1 MKKFFAFVIRSLVF
15 LALVAAAGSVLTEM
29 FEKKK
34 EKEYLST
41 NVYL

>member
-1 MKKFFAFVIRSLVF
+1 MKKFFAFVVRSLVF
-15 LALVAAAGSVLTEM
+15 LALVAAASSVLTGM
-29 FEKKK
+29 LEKKK